1 MYVEATLNALD
12 EMNLVI
18 GYALLNMFMNMN
30 CKNFILNF
38 LFLFISDFTLL
49 YCFLLFCFLLL
60 SFVVVVV
67 SHCFVNFSFG
77 RPI

>member
-1 MYVEATLNALD
+1 MYVETTLNALH
-12 EMNLVI
+12 EMNMVI
-18 GYALLNMFMNMN
+18 GYDLLNMFMDMN
-30 CKNFILNF
+30 CKYFIMNF
-38 LFLFISDFTLL
+38 LFLFINDFTLL

-60 SFVVVVV
+60 SFVVVV

>member
-1 MYVEATLNALD
+1 MYVETTLNALD

-18 GYALLNMFMNMN
+18 GYDLLNMFMDMN
-30 CKNFILNF
+30 CKYSIMNF
-38 LFLFISDFTLL
+38 LFLFINDFTLL
-49 YCFLLFCFLLL
+49 FRFLLFCFLLL